1 MGSLKKRRKS
11 RVCAA
16 PHENRLK
23 ADLQTKR
30 RQCRHHRS
38 ETGWPAV
45 ALAKPGLRTGVPK
58 VRISEMRKR
67 TKCGVSV
74 CWGIIFA
81 LIFVGVRIAFPDPT
95 TKPPA
100 KTPRS
105 HQTKQSVRQDDSV
118 SAKPAPDLALRA
130 GGERKAGALTH
141 FVEGMAFEENGEMD
155 RALDAYRR
163 VLNVDPGQSQLAA
176 RVAGLLIQQD
186 DFPQAI
192 DVLKD
197 AIKANPNTADA
208 YQQLAFIYARYLKK
222 TDQAIDYAN
231 RAIALNPADVEGYQ
245 RLVEIEVAA
254 GQEKKALEALDRA
267 TKVRSSDPNFWMHL
281 GKLYVAILFKSDSQP
296 KPDDLKRVNEMFKK
310 AAEQAGD
317 DPGILK
323 DVADYYAASQQLKEA
338 IPLYLRV
345 LELQPD
351 DANAREK
358 LATGFILT
366 NQRGKAV
373 EMLEQIIKQHPEKY
387 QPYDLLAQVLDE
399 EARSLQRA
407 KRLDEAKAEFA
418 KVAANYEQS
427 LLINPN
433 HAGTY
438 LRLAE
443 LLLGPLKDAGRA
455 VKFLTEAR
463 RRFPGAPE
471 IVYYLALAQREAKQT
486 QQAVA
491 TFEEALHEAELDQD
505 NEIVNAKFYFN
516 YGATAEQAGLYD
528 KAADLL
534 RKSIALDPANA
545 AEAYNYLGYMWADH
559 NMHLEEA
566 EEMIKHALQIEPN
579 NGSYLDSLGWLEFRQ
594 GKFDQALADLLR
606 AAKNIERDD
615 PIVFEH
621 VGDIYLKLDRVSEAL
636 GSWQKALALDPKN
649 EKLAEKI
656 ESTKATI
663 SKRSP
668 IRTNPTQ

>member
-1 MGSLKKRRKS
+1 MR
-11 RVCAA
+11 
-16 PHENRLK
+16 E
-23 ADLQTKR
+23 Q
-30 RQCRHHRS
+30 
-38 ETGWPAV
+38 
-45 ALAKPGLRTGVPK
+45 
-58 VRISEMRKR
+58 RKR
-67 TKCGVSV
+67 GASAPLGFLFVLVFLAAASV
-74 CWGIIFA
+74 GI
-81 LIFVGVRIAFPDPT
+81 
-95 TKPPA
+95 A
-100 KTPRS
+100 KTPRTLAPQIGPS
-105 HQTKQSVRQDDSV
+105 PRKIKQIGRQDDSF
-118 SAKPAPDLALRA
+118 SLKPAPDLVLRPA
-130 GGERKAGALTH
+130 GERKAGALAH

-155 RALDAYRR
+155 KALEAYRK
-163 VLNVDPGQSQLAA
+163 VLNVDPGQSDLAS
-176 RVAGLLIQQD
+176 RVAVLLIRQE

-192 DVLKD
+192 DILKD
-197 AIKANPNTADA
+197 AIKANPSDA
-208 YQQLAFIYARYLKK
+208 EPYRQLAYIYAKYLKK

-231 RAIALNPADVEGYQ
+231 RAVALNPRDIEAYQ
-245 RLVEIEVAA
+245 RLVEIEFAA
-254 GQEKKALEALDRA
+254 GEEKKAIEVLDRA
-267 TKVRSSDPNFWMHL
+267 TKVRSDDANFWTRL
-281 GKLYVAILFKSDSQP
+281 GKLYVAVLFKPDSQP
-296 KPDDLKRVNEMFKK
+296 KPDELKRVNEIFKK
-310 AAEQAGD
+310 AAEHAND
-317 DPGILK
+317 DPTVLK
-323 DVADYYAASQQLKEA
+323 DVADYYASSQQLKEA

-366 NQRGKAV
+366 NQRDKAV
-373 EMLEQIIKQHPEKY
+373 EMLDQIIKEHPEKY

-407 KRLDEAKAEFA
+407 NRADEAKARFA

-443 LLLGPLKDAGRA
+443 LLLGPLKDPQRA
-455 VKFLTEAR
+455 LKFLAEAR

-471 IVYYLALAQREAKQT
+471 IVYYLAIGQREAKQI
-486 QQAVA
+486 QQALA
-491 TFEEALHEAELDQD
+491 TFEEALHDAELDED

-516 YGATAEQAGLYD
+516 YGATAEQAGLYE

-559 NMHLEEA
+559 NMHLDEA
-566 EEMIKHALQIEPN
+566 EEMIKHALEIEPN
-579 NGSYLDSLGWLEFRQ
+579 NGSYLDSLGWVEFRK
-594 GKFDQALADLLR
+594 GKFDQALIDLLR

-621 VGDIYLKLDRVSEAL
+621 IGDIYLKLDRLSEAL

-649 EKLAEKI
+649 KKLAEKI
-656 ESTKATI
+656 ESTKTTI
-663 SKRSP
+663 SKGSP
-668 IRTNPTQ
+668 TKANPTQ

>member
-1 MGSLKKRRKS
+1 MTEQKQRGIATLLCFLIAIFFLVSGNAGIAKAPRVLAPQVGPSPAGIKKPGRQSDSFNLKP
-11 RVCAA
+11 A
-16 PHENRLK
+16 
-23 ADLQTKR
+23 ADL
-30 RQCRHHRS
+30 
-38 ETGWPAV
+38 V
-45 ALAKPGLRTGVPK
+45 LRP
-58 VRISEMRKR
+58 E
-67 TKCGVSV
+67 
-74 CWGIIFA
+74 
-81 LIFVGVRIAFPDPT
+81 
-95 TKPPA
+95 
-100 KTPRS
+100 
-105 HQTKQSVRQDDSV
+105 
-118 SAKPAPDLALRA
+118 
-130 GGERKAGALTH
+130 GERKAGALAH
-141 FVEGMAFEENGEMD
+141 FIEGMAFEENGEMD
-155 RALDAYRR
+155 QALEAYRK
-163 VLNVDPGQSQLAA
+163 VLNVDPGQSDLAS
-176 RVAGLLIQQD
+176 RVAAMLIRQD

-197 AIKANPNTADA
+197 AIKANPNDA
-208 YQQLAFIYARYLKK
+208 EPYRQLAFIYAKYLKK
-222 TDQAIDYAN
+222 TDQAVDYAN
-231 RAIALNPADVEGYQ
+231 RAIALDPRDIEAYQ
-245 RLVEIEVAA
+245 RLCEIELAA
-254 GQEKKALEALDRA
+254 GDEKKARDVLERA
-267 TKVRSSDPNFWMHL
+267 TKVHSDDAAFWTQL
-281 GKLYVAILFKSDSQP
+281 GKLYAAILFKLDVQP
-296 KPDDLKRVNEMFKK
+296 KPNELGRINEIFKK
-310 AAEQAGD
+310 AVEHAND
-317 DPGILK
+317 DPAILK
-323 DVADYYAASQQLKEA
+323 DVADYYASSQQLKEA

-516 YGATAEQAGLYD
+516 YGATAEQAGLYE

-559 NMHLEEA
+559 NMHMEEA
-566 EEMIKHALQIEPN
+566 EGMIKRALQIEPN

-606 AAKNIERDD
+606 AAKNLEHDD
-615 PIVFEH
+615 SVVFEH
-621 VGDIYLKLDRVSEAL
+621 IGDTYLKLNRVPQALEA
-636 GSWQKALALDPKN
+636 WQKALALDPQNKR
-649 EKLAEKI
+649 LAEKI
-656 ESTKATI
+656 ESTKTTI
-663 SKRSP
+663 SRRGPAKTDS
-668 IRTNPTQ
+668 IR

>member
-1 MGSLKKRRKS
+1 
-11 RVCAA
+11 
-16 PHENRLK
+16 
-23 ADLQTKR
+23 
-30 RQCRHHRS
+30 
-38 ETGWPAV
+38 
-45 ALAKPGLRTGVPK
+45 
-58 VRISEMRKR
+58 MREHK
-67 TKCGVSV
+67 KCGVSEP
-74 CWGIIFA
+74 WGFILT
-81 LIFVGVRIAFPDPT
+81 LIFLASAGAVIAR
-95 TKPPA
+95 
-100 KTPRS
+100 TPRAVS
-105 HQTKQSVRQDDSV
+105 PPTRPSSAATKIDRQDDFV
-118 SAKPAPDLALRA
+118 NFKPAPDLALHPE
-130 GGERKAGALTH
+130 GERKAGALAH

-155 RALDAYRR
+155 RALESYRN
-163 VLNVDPGQSQLAA
+163 VLNVDPGQSDLAS
-176 RVAGLLIQQD
+176 RVAVLLIRQE

-197 AIKANPNTADA
+197 AIKANPNDA
-208 YQQLAFIYARYLKK
+208 EPYRQLAFIYAKYLKK
-222 TDQAIDYAN
+222 MDQAVDYAN
-231 RAIALNPADVEGYQ
+231 RAIALNPRDIETYQ
-245 RLVEIEVAA
+245 RLVEIELAA
-254 GQEKKALEALDRA
+254 GEEKKALEVLDRA
-267 TKVRSSDPNFWMHL
+267 AKVRSDDANFWVRL
-281 GKLYVAILFKSDSQP
+281 GKLYAVILYKADSP
-296 KPDDLKRVNEMFKK
+296 LKPDELKRVNEVFKK
-310 AAEQAGD
+310 AAEHAND
-317 DPGILK
+317 DPAVLK
-323 DVADYYAASQQLKEA
+323 DVADYYASSQQLKEA
-338 IPLYLRV
+338 IALYLRV

-407 KRLDEAKAEFA
+407 NRLDEAKATFA

-443 LLLGPLKDAGRA
+443 LLLGPLKDPERA

-463 RRFPGAPE
+463 RRFAGAPE
-471 IVYYLALAQREAKQT
+471 IAYYLAIAQREAKQI

-516 YGATAEQAGLYD
+516 YGATAEQAGLYE

-534 RKSIALDPANA
+534 HKSIALDPANA

-559 NMHLEEA
+559 NMHLDEA
-566 EEMIKHALQIEPN
+566 EETIKRALEIEPN
-579 NGSYLDSLGWLEFRQ
+579 NGSYLDSLGWVEFRK

-606 AAKNIERDD
+606 AAKNIDRED

-621 VGDIYLKLDRVSEAL
+621 IGDTYLKLNRVPEAL
-636 GSWQKALALDPKN
+636 ESWQKALKLDPKN
-649 EKLAEKI
+649 KSLADKI
-656 ESTKATI
+656 ERTKTTL
-663 SKRSP
+663 SQGLPPKR
-668 IRTNPTQ
+668 NPTQ